1 MGQNTCELEVAN
13 LHKPFSIVFA
23 QGKDRPS
30 FLEQVLKW
38 QPQMKT
44 IVTLRN
50 GRKSLPMHIKQTRE
64 QIGTNLR
71 TLELKDTQKQGK
83 ATSFKKVMEC

>member
-1 MGQNTCELEVAN
+1 MGENTCELEVAN

-23 QGKDRPS
+23 KGKDGPS
-30 FLEQVLKW
+30 SLEQVLKW

-44 IVTLRN
+44 NVTLRK
-50 GRKSLPMHIKQTRE
+50 GRKSLPMHIKQTRG
-64 QIGTNLR
+64 QIETNLR

-83 ATSFKKVMEC
+83 QQVKKK